1 MNVSR
6 FQEITAFI
14 WESGEGAMNIMCQKL
29 NYMISENYLES
40 TLRRL
45 SLS

>member
-14 WESGEGAMNIMCQKL
+14 WESGEGGNEH
-29 NYMISENYLES
+29 NVSEIELYD
-40 TLRRL
+40 
-45 SLS
+45 